1 MGESVRPHHP
11 PSQSGERLLIAE
23 DDEGVR
29 MLISTVLKRN
39 GYAVDLAKNG
49 IEAIEK
55 LALSDYR
62 AILLDLNMP
71 MANGFEVISYLE
83 LTAPERLSES
93 VIVLTAVSN
102 AELRKLD
109 GKPVFRIMR
118 KPFDL
123 DDLLVTVATCCTR
136 DVGDGKARYDGDG
149 KARGDGDGKARGDGD
164 GKAGGDGDGKATSP
178 RRQ

>member
-1 MGESVRPHHP
+1 MDDPLQPHHP
-11 PSQSGERLLIAE
+11 PPTARLPERLLIAE

-29 MLISTVLKRN
+29 TLISTVLKRN

-49 IEAIEK
+49 AEAIEK
-55 LALSDYR
+55 IALSDYD

-83 LTAPERLSES
+83 LTAPERLAES
-93 VIVLTAVSN
+93 IIVLTAVSN
-102 AELRKLD
+102 SELRKLD

-123 DDLLVTVATCCTR
+123 DDLLTTVATCC
-136 DVGDGKARYDGDG
+136 K
-149 KARGDGDGKARGDGD
+149 RGDGDGR
-164 GKAGGDGDGKATSP
+164 ATPAP
-178 RRQ
+178 RLQ